1 VWNQRNSIVEFLR
14 GSDHIREH
22 LLGCT
27 FGIAP
32 LQAMPFI
39 EKVLG
44 RPSAKIRASY
54 GFKKSS
60 IAMIAPG
67 SVQHS
72 ASTCSFFE
80 VCSRRLVQSA
90 FEVCTPLL
98 CREEM
103 PFQAQRDELAAPI
116 IEWVRNNPGTECNMR
131 NGKGDLLVHVK
142 NFYAANSKPGKTDAQ
157 LAGVITRLLTQARP
171 GIIRPQ
177 YTNKHCKRKALGEPT
192 AWEGLHF
199 FKN

>member
-54 GFKKSS
+54 GFKK
-60 IAMIAPG
+60 ILDRNDCLGFGA
-67 SVQHS
+67 
-72 ASTCSFFE
+72 
-80 VCSRRLVQSA
+80 
-90 FEVCTPLL
+90 
-98 CREEM
+98 
-103 PFQAQRDELAAPI
+103 AQRLY
-116 IEWVRNNPGTECNMR
+116 
-131 NGKGDLLVHVK
+131 LL
-142 NFYAANSKPGKTDAQ
+142 
-157 LAGVITRLLTQARP
+157 
-171 GIIRPQ
+171 
-177 YTNKHCKRKALGEPT
+177 
-192 AWEGLHF
+192 F
-199 FKN
+199 F